1 MSDIITA
8 KQDLIILPPETMLM
22 PLQVVSGT
30 MLEYMETAM
39 KRAVVCDVTNDEEL
53 AVAAE
58 IRNNMAKG
66 RKHLKESVTNAR
78 RPVIAFADS
87 ISASVATLD
96 ANLGDSDGVIADK
109 IKLYTDEREAA
120 RQAILAEQRRIEQA
134 RLNQE
139 AAERRVREQA
149 AAAAQAKAE
158 AARREQERL
167 AWEAQERERLAAEA
181 IMNGKR
187 NAKTVADNS
196 AALAQAAEV
205 ERQAEQARLA
215 AEQAEQEAAEAQ
227 RLAEQQVI
235 VAPVVMQAAPA
246 ALGKV
251 KGMKSKRVVEGL
263 LYNVADGLPAIYL
276 QVDEVLLKKHI
287 LDGAVTL
294 STPGVKAFQIAEILV
309 TSGR

>member
-1 MSDIITA
+1 MSDIIAA
-8 KQDLIILPPETMLM
+8 KQDLIILPPETMLL

-39 KRAVVCDVTNDEEL
+39 KRALTCEVTNDDEL

-78 RPVIAFADS
+78 RPIIAFADS
-87 ISASVATLD
+87 ISASVASLD
-96 ANLGDSDGVIADK
+96 ENLAGSDMVIAEK

-120 RQAILAEQRRIEQA
+120 RQRILAEQRRVEEEARRKAAAEQA
-134 RLNQE
+134 ERDR
-139 AAERRVREQA
+139 AARERA
-149 AAAAQAKAE
+149 AALE
-158 AARREQERL
+158 AARREEERL

-181 IMNGKR
+181 IMAGKR
-187 NAKTVADNS
+187 TQETVTDNS
-196 AALAQAAEV
+196 AALAAAAEV
-205 ERQAEQARLA
+205 ERQATEARLKREALEAADAEACRLA
-215 AEQAEQEAAEAQ
+215 A
-227 RLAEQQVI
+227 QQLY
-235 VAPVVMQAAPA
+235 APEPVVMQAAPA

-251 KGMKSKRVVEGL
+251 KGMKTKRVVEGL
-263 LYNVADGLPAIYL
+263 AYDVAKLPAAYL
-276 QVDEVLLKKHI
+276 EVNEVMLKKHI

-294 STPGVKAFQIAEILV
+294 STPGVKAFQVAEILV